1 MVPRQLT
8 EPSYRENPMRCS
20 PTILLLTC
28 LLHTATMA
36 AELVVAP
43 NGSDTNPGTLALPF
57 ATLGRAVVAVRDLRT
72 AGKVAKDEAATIRL
86 RGGEY
91 ELAKAIVLSPED
103 SHLTVM
109 AAPGE
114 RVVLSGG
121 SAFDGWQTDGA
132 SWTAKLMPGTRLS
145 QLFVR
150 APGARYAT
158 RRYRS
163 WLGPFLTGKQSK
175 LPARPS
181 RMRHRVSIREFHYLN
196 DDLAREF
203 AEPKEME
210 LLAIHSWSTSR
221 MHVEAIDH
229 EAKTVQLTDFPT
241 YRITHWYRGGHN
253 PYYLD
258 NVREAFGRPGEWH
271 LDAPSGRL
279 RYTPTPD
286 EQAGTLQAVAPR
298 LERLLEIA
306 GSIEPLARVEGIR
319 FVGIG
324 FAYSAWGLPAKGYT
338 AGQGM
343 TDLPAAVRVSYAR
356 DVRFE
361 GCTFAHLGG
370 YALRLG
376 DGTHAS
382 RVIGCRFHD
391 LGGGGILVGTA
402 DSKADPEKLPT
413 GNRIENNVISDGGR
427 HHFSAHGI
435 WGGIAA
441 ETTIRHNEV
450 RRFAY
455 STVAIG
461 WRWDPGPSACRE
473 YTMEYNHLHHAML
486 LLCDGA
492 CIYTLGFMPGSVLRG
507 NHLHDVGR
515 HPFAAGAP
523 NNGIFHD
530 NGSKG
535 ILDDG
540 NLIYATSGNPWRINT
555 SNSKHEY
562 MEWQGN
568 FFGVAPDSP
577 KFPKEIAA
585 KAGLEPAFRK
595 IDDLPVAPP
604 PAVLAMAMPELPPPP
619 PPEPFKDDFEEARPG
634 ENPSGISAVRE
645 VGKGTVRISEE
656 AAASGK
662 RSLKFTDAKGLAKSF
677 YPYLNYKPGHS
688 RGVSIVRFAIRLEK
702 GALVEFS
709 GREEAHHQAG
719 LSLWFQEGGVRM
731 GGKKLLP
738 AVPLG
743 QWLRCEMQVPQSTR
757 SREGITLTLSLADG
771 TKKTFERLPVTRA
784 GFALNFLVITSQATV
799 DSAFFVD
806 DIEFVPDP
814 KAYAP
819 GR

>member
-1 MVPRQLT
+1 
-8 EPSYRENPMRCS
+8 MR
-20 PTILLLTC
+20 PFATVLLLACSMVT
-28 LLHTATMA
+28 TTIA
-36 AELVVAP
+36 AELVVAAD
-43 NGSDTNPGTLALPF
+43 GDDAGLGTAARPF
-57 ATLGRAVVAVRDLRT
+57 ATLGRAVVAVRNLRT
-72 AGKVAKDEAATIRL
+72 AGKTANDETVTIRL
-86 RGGEY
+86 RAGEY
-91 ELAKAIVLSPED
+91 ELTKPLVLGPED
-103 SHLTVM
+103 SHLTVI
-109 AAPGE
+109 ATPGE

-121 SAFDGWQTDGA
+121 KVLGDWQENGTF
-132 SWTAKLMPGTRLS
+132 WTGKLMPGTQFS

-150 APGARYAT
+150 APNAHYAT

-163 WLGPFLTGKQSK
+163 WLGPFLTGKPSK

-196 DDLAREF
+196 EDLSRTF
-203 AEPKEME
+203 ANPKEME

-221 MHVEAIDH
+221 MHVESVDH
-229 EAKTVQLTDFPT
+229 EAKTVRLTDFPT

-258 NVREAFGRPGEWH
+258 NVREAFGRAGEWH
-271 LDAPSGRL
+271 LDAPSGVL
-279 RYTPTPD
+279 RYTPNPG
-286 EQAGTLQAVAPR
+286 EKAATLQAVAPH
-298 LERLLEIA
+298 LERLVDIT
-306 GSIEPLARVEGIR
+306 GTPEPLARVEDIR
-319 FVGIG
+319 FVGIV
-324 FAYSAWGLPAKGYT
+324 FAYSAWRLPAKGYT

-376 DGTHAS
+376 EGTHAS
-382 RVIGCRFHD
+382 RVVGCRFHD

-402 DSKADPEKLPT
+402 DSKAGPEKLPT
-413 GNRIENNVISDGGR
+413 GNRIENNLISDGGR

-450 RRFAY
+450 RRFTY

-461 WRWDPGPSACRE
+461 WRWDPSPSVCRE
-473 YTMEYNHLHHAML
+473 YTLEYNHLHHAML
-486 LLCDGA
+486 LLCDGG

-507 NHLHDVGR
+507 NLLHDVGR

-535 ILDDG
+535 ILDEG

-555 SNSKHEY
+555 SNSKREY
-562 MEWQGN
+562 MEWKDN
-568 FFGVAPDSP
+568 FFGVAPDNP

-604 PAVLAMAMPELPPPP
+604 PPVLAMTMPELPPPP
-619 PPEPFKDDFEEARPG
+619 PPEPFKDDFEESRPA

-645 VGKGTVRISEE
+645 MGKGTVRISEE

-662 RSLKFTDAKGLAKSF
+662 RSLKFTDAKGLAKPF
-677 YPYLNYKPGHS
+677 YPYLNYKPDHT
-688 RGVSIVRFAIRLEK
+688 RGLSTVRFAVRLGK
-702 GALVEFS
+702 GALVEFN
-709 GREEAHHQAG
+709 GRERAHDRVG
-719 LSLWFQEGGVRM
+719 FSLWFQEDGVRF
-731 GGKKLLP
+731 GKRKLLP

-743 QWLRCEMQVPQSTR
+743 QWLRCEMTVPLSTR
-757 SREGITLTLSLADG
+757 SREGITLTVTLPDG
-771 TKKTFERLPVTRA
+771 ARKTFERLPVARS
-784 GFALNFLVITSQATV
+784 GFALNYLVITSQATI

-806 DIEFVPDP
+806 DVEFVPDP

-819 GR
+819 AP